1 MKKLLLTVFSAGLC
15 TLLNAQA
22 PERCHSHAYHQQQLA
37 QHPELALQEAE
48 INRAAEHFANDN
60 PNGFES
66 RAVVTIPVI
75 FHVVYQN
82 STENI
87 SSTRILE
94 QLQVLNED
102 YRKLNSDHVNVPA
115 AWAGLKADC
124 EIQFCL
130 AKRTPTNGWTN
141 GIERYSTTTSSFSLN
156 DDVKFASSG
165 GANVWDRTK
174 YLNIWVCDLGGGIL
188 GYAQFPGGPASTDG
202 VVLDYRYTGKTG
214 ASAPYN
220 KGRTGTHEVGHYFGL
235 YHIWGDDGSSCSGS
249 DQVMDTP
256 NQGPENYGCF
266 NAGQVVTDNCTS
278 TSPGVMWLNYMDYTD
293 DACMYMFTTGQKT
306 RMWSILNGSRSSLL
320 TSNACTPVGLDE
332 INLLNSISVYPSPSN
347 GEVTIDFNGNNAND
361 VDVTVFNA
369 IGQAV
374 LTSRYA
380 VLTDS
385 RIVLDLSGLASGV
398 YAIEISNGGERTTRK
413 VVIE

>member
-1 MKKLLLTVFSAGLC
+1 MKKHLLTVLSAGLC

-48 INRAAEHFANDN
+48 INRAAEHFATEN
-60 PNGFES
+60 PNGVQS

-102 YRKLNSDHVNVPA
+102 YRKLNADHINVPA

-141 GIERYSTTTSSFSLN
+141 GIERYSTTSSSFSLN

-165 GANVWDRTK
+165 GANAWDRTK
-174 YLNIWVCDLGGGIL
+174 YLNIWICDLGGGIL

-214 ASAPYN
+214 ATAPYN
-220 KGRTGTHEVGHYFGL
+220 KGRTATHEVGHYLGL
-235 YHIWGDDGSSCSGS
+235 YHIWGDDGNGCSGS
-249 DQVMDTP
+249 DQVSDTP
-256 NQGPENYGCF
+256 NQASENYGCF

-306 RMWSILNGSRSSLL
+306 RMWSILNGTRSSLL
-320 TSNACTPVGLDE
+320 TSNACTPVGLEE

-385 RIVLDLSGLASGV
+385 RIVLNLSGLAAGV

-413 VVIE
+413 VIIE

>member
-1 MKKLLLTVFSAGLC
+1 MKKFLLTVFSAGLC

-220 KGRTGTHEVGHYFGL
+220 KGRTGTHEFGHYFGL